1 VYGIDMPTREELIAT
16 GRSDEEI
23 AREIGA
29 DQLIYQD
36 LDALIED
43 VRSVNPKVVSFEAS
57 CFSGIYVTGDVT
69 QEYLD
74 GVEAQRRD
82 SNKQAELAATQLDL
96 NLEVVD

>member
-1 VYGIDMPTREELIAT
+1 MPTRDELIAT

-36 LDALIED
+36 LEALIED
-43 VRSVNPKVVSFEAS
+43 VGSVNPQVTSFEAS
-57 CFSGIYVTGDVT
+57 CFNGIYVTGDVT

-74 GVEAQRRD
+74 KVEAQRRD
-82 SNKQAELAATQLDL
+82 GNQEAELAATQLDL
-96 NLEVVD
+96 DLEVVD

>member
-1 VYGIDMPTREELIAT
+1 MPTREELIAT
-16 GRSDEEI
+16 GRTDEEI

-29 DQLIYQD
+29 DRLIYQD
-36 LDALIED
+36 LDALITD
-43 VRSVNPKVVSFEAS
+43 VRSVNPKVASFETS
-57 CFSGIYVTGDVT
+57 CFSGIYITGDVT

-82 SNKQAELAATQLDL
+82 GNKQAELAATQLDL

>member
-1 VYGIDMPTREELIAT
+1 MPTREELIAT
-16 GRSDEEI
+16 GRSDAEI

-29 DQLIYQD
+29 DHLIYQD
-36 LDALIED
+36 LDALIAD
-43 VRSVNPKVVSFEAS
+43 VRSVNPRVTNFETS
-57 CFSGIYVTGDVT
+57 CFSGIYITGDVT

-82 SNKQAELAATQLDL
+82 GNKQAELAATQLDL